1 MTKSVKDF
9 GACIQNTK
17 SENPHL
23 EVSTLGKVPKL
34 QRFQNSHCLQFY
46 SCKYP
51 IVSYLRRAKG
61 FMSLTHYFSYSEK
74 REKFSKLCLHPEVNF
89 SENALLQYVT
99 R

>member
-17 SENPHL
+17 SEK
-23 EVSTLGKVPKL
+23 SSFGGQYTWKVPKL